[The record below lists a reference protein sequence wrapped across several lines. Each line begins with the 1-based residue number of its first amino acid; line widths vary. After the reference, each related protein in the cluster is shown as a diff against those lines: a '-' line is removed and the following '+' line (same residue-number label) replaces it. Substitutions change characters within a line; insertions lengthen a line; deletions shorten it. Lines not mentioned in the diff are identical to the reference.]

1 VSRRPRRCGARRV
14 VVRSPLLSLALLA
27 TVGAAACSGGDAAAG
42 AGAGDPAPTATAMGA
57 TGADPTGGTDDDVQ
71 AEEEQEQHDVAVAFD
86 GSSCSHDAPT
96 EVGAGSLLR
105 LEAVNAADDVIEV
118 VIAQLLDDATFE
130 DFVEY
135 HQPEPKVTGPPD
147 YVVGSGS
154 VGAQPGTTET
164 SSFRLQGGEYALVC
178 LQFTGQAE
186 PAVWVAQPG
195 GITVTG

>member
-1 VSRRPRRCGARRV
+1 VNRRPRRRGARRV
-14 VVRSPLLSLALLA
+14 GVRGPLLSLALLA
-27 TVGAAACSGGDAAAG
+27 TVGAAACSGGNAAAE
-42 AGAGDPAPTATAMGA
+42 AGADDSAPTATAMGA
-57 TGADPTGGTDDDVQ
+57 TGAGPTGGTGDVQ

-96 EVGAGSLLR
+96 EIGAGSLLR
-105 LEAVNAADDVIEV
+105 LEALNAADDVIEV
-118 VIAQLLDDATFE
+118 VIAQLLDDATVE

-147 YVVGSGS
+147 YVALSGS
-154 VGAQPGTTET
+154 VGAQPGTTEA

-178 LQFTGQAE
+178 VQFTGQAE

-195 GITVTG
+195 GLTVTG